1 MRHNLSISGAAALA
15 CALMIAVVNA
25 EESPLL
31 TPMPEQPAA
40 PSFDLAGPGG
50 ERYNLEDM
58 RGKPIIVN
66 FWATWCPPCRAEMPS
81 LQRAW
86 EQVKDEDILV
96 VAINVGEDADTI
108 GQFTEQ
114 VKMEF
119 PLPMDLDSKVTQ
131 RWPMNGLPTTFVVDP
146 EGRLV
151 YRAQGEREW
160 DDPALLDLVRALKK

>member
-1 MRHNLSISGAAALA
+1 MQHSRFISSVAALA
-15 CALMIAVVNA
+15 CAIMIAAVNA
-25 EESPLL
+25 AERPLL
-31 TPMPEQPAA
+31 TPIPEQPVA
-40 PSFDLAGPGG
+40 PSFDLSGPGG
-50 ERYNLEDM
+50 ERYNLNDM

-81 LQRAW
+81 MQRAW

-96 VAINVGEDADTI
+96 LAINVGEDADTI
-108 GQFTEQ
+108 GQFTKQ

-160 DDPALLDLVRALKK
+160 DDPALLDLVRGLKQ

>member
-1 MRHNLSISGAAALA
+1 MQHNLSISGAVALA
-15 CALMIAVVNA
+15 CAIMISVVNA

-40 PSFDLAGPGG
+40 PIFDLAGPGG

-86 EQVKDEDILV
+86 EQVKNEDILV

-108 GQFTEQ
+108 GRFTEE

-119 PLPMDLDSKVTQ
+119 PLPMDLDSKMTQ